1 VIYMSPNNSLAHRFR
16 DRISFRFLGVRY
28 ASQPQRF
35 TYSEVYQGKN
45 DNVSA
50 LSYGSPC
57 VQGGENGT
65 EDCLF
70 LNIWTPFLPADGS
83 ASKKHMKPVMFNIH
97 GGNLTSGSGSDSSYD
112 GGNLAS
118 RGDVVAV
125 TINYRLTTLG
135 FLALDDGV
143 PNGNYGLA
151 DQIVALDWVRANIH
165 DFGGDPDRITVM
177 GQSAGASSVR
187 ALLGSPQ
194 SIGKFAAA
202 IPQSNVGGSNMASV
216 MSTYYTIPE
225 EVSEAGNP
233 ILAATGCINATSHL
247 DCLRSYDA
255 QALAELSTIAK

>member
-1 VIYMSPNNSLAHRFR
+1 MSLNNDFPHRFR
-16 DRISFRFLGVRY
+16 DRVSFRFLGVRY

-35 TYSEVYQGKN
+35 TYSTVHKGKN

-57 VQGGENGT
+57 VQKGENGT

-70 LNIWTPFLPADGS
+70 LNIWTPFLPADGG
-83 ASKKHMKPVMFNIH
+83 ASEKNLKPVMFNIH
-97 GGNLTSGSGSDSSYD
+97 GGNFSAGSGSDTSYD

-118 RGDVVAV
+118 RGDVVVVA
-125 TINYRLTTLG
+125 INYRLTTLG

-143 PNGNYGLA
+143 TNGNYGFA
-151 DQIVALDWVRANIH
+151 DQIVALDWVQANIH
-165 DFGGDPDRITVM
+165 NFGGNSDRITIM

-187 ALLGSPQ
+187 ALLASPK

-202 IPQSNVGGSNMASV
+202 IPQSNVGGSNIASLD
-216 MSTYYTIPE
+216 SLYYTIPE
-225 EVSEAGNP
+225 EVSISGNP

-247 DCLRSYDA
+247 DCLRAYDA
-255 QALAELSTIAK
+255 QALAELSTVAK